1 MKILSI
7 KLANGGVEI
16 YCPLDKILQC
26 FYTIPPTPVVVDNP
40 PPINVICYELIDVVT
55 VNGGSIGAMRELK
68 ALTDYPFK
76 DIKIIIDNIRYN
88 RSTWIV
94 PEEFTDKLI
103 NMRTQ
108 FKYLVFG
115 NL

>member
-7 KLANGGVEI
+7 KLVNGGVEI

-26 FYTIPPTPVVVDNP
+26 FYTIPPTPVVLTS
-40 PPINVICYELIDVVT
+40 YELIDVVT
-55 VNGGSIGAMRELK
+55 VNGGSIDAMRELK
-68 ALTDYPFK
+68 TLIDYPFK

-108 FKYLVFG
+108 FEYLIFG
-115 NL
+115 KL